1 MKNSTVS
8 MYSKSFLE
16 ITETIIKTLKTPEV
30 NSKPPVRLWEMIL
43 CNFSTNIFLCRK
55 FTLSTPTNIY
65 YFWMFKDNFNGKI
78 VFIGKLQW
86 PTVLDKLP
94 MPPECIQFMQA
105 WNVFEKVDKNIGLLR
120 KVQNLLQRKKLII
133 LYAAFVRPRLN

>member
-1 MKNSTVS
+1 
-8 MYSKSFLE
+8 
-16 ITETIIKTLKTPEV
+16 
-30 NSKPPVRLWEMIL
+30 MIL

-55 FTLSTPTNIY
+55 FTLSTPANIY

-94 MPPECIQFMQA
+94 MPPECFQFMQA

-120 KVQNLLQRKKLII
+120 RVQNLFQRKKII
-133 LYAAFVRPRLN
+133 YSLRSLCQTPPELGGCIKRPSIWLGRLESVQYNSCKHSSVHKSSCQFCV